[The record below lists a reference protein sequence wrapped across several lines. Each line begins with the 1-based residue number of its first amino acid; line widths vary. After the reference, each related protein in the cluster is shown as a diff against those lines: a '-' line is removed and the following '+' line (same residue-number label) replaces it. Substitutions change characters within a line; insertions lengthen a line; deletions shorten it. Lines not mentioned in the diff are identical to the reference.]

1 MKVAVPLFGQDVA
14 PRFGEAS
21 QFLIAESHS
30 GDVVSWETLALDRVG
45 DWIFRLSELELAG
58 VNVAL
63 CCGFNRFYWPLA
75 IEKRIRVITGATG
88 EARSLVEAF
97 VHGEKLPLLPC
108 CASPGRHR
116 YQMRNR
122 CRNEPLRT
130 PTYSAFA
137 RRKD

>member
-1 MKVAVPLFGQDVA
+1 MKVAVPLLGSDVA

-21 QFLIAESHS
+21 HFIIAESFN
-30 GDVVSWETLALDRVG
+30 GEVTAWDTLALDRIG
-45 DWIFRLSELELAG
+45 DWVFRLSELELVG

-75 IEKRIRVITGATG
+75 IEKGIRVITGATG
-88 EARSLVEAF
+88 DATKLVQAF

-116 YQMRNR
+116 FQIRNR
-122 CRNEPLRT
+122 CQYQQAKVPRRAE
-130 PTYSAFA
+130 FA
-137 RRKD
+137 GRKE